1 MWMKGEKT
9 TVHSLNFVQLVFC
22 SHELSMLFWYFQG
35 CSIVGLPSPGSDW
48 NSHHSASA
56 SQWSPT
62 HVSCTQEEYV
72 YNFDAFLLYKAYSL
86 FRKCWSGISMFFLWK
101 LNYMLQ
107 TAVCKGIRFEHHLGN
122 VYEIWGGGLALFK
135 CTMGWLNDP
144 VTPVSK
150 YN

>member
-1 MWMKGEKT
+1 MLGYLPQDLIGTPIILHLHPSDRPLMLA
-9 TVHSLNFVQLVFC
+9 VHKKSTYIILM
-22 SHELSMLFWYFQG
+22 LSSFTRLTAFLG
-35 CSIVGLPSPGSDW
+35 NVGL
-48 NSHHSASA
+48 
-56 SQWSPT
+56 
-62 HVSCTQEEYV
+62 VSVC
-72 YNFDAFLLYKAYSL
+72 
-86 FRKCWSGISMFFLWK
+86 FLWK

-107 TAVCKGIRFEHHLGN
+107 TAVCKGICFEHHLGN